1 MTIVV
6 KIIAF
11 FASTAGKYV
20 LIGLL
25 AGSVAIGLRQQG
37 YNAAHRKCEAA
48 ARQREVEIKQRDA
61 KIGEL
66 SRKAD
71 ERNQAEQ
78 DKDRKKDAEFQVKLE
93 AELAKRPAAARCL
106 LNESDRL
113 KLR

>member
-1 MTIVV
+1 MTIVA

-37 YNAAHRKCEAA
+37 FNAAERKCAA
-48 ARQREVEIKQRDA
+48 AAEKRKVEIKQRDA
-61 KIGEL
+61 RIGEL
-66 SRKAD
+66 SAKLD

-78 DKDRKKDAEFQVKLE
+78 EKERKKDDEWQQKLE